1 MTGLLGPI
9 LITGA
14 GVEVDADAKP
24 LDVENEF
31 VTIYQVVGTQQASFD
46 LKHARVVFLFGNG
59 GIGGGCHLFSF
70 PRELSSPPSPFF
82 LPQIYNENESWFLD
96 VSALE
101 IVLWLA

>member
-46 LKHARVVFLFGNG
+46 LKHARVVFLFGNE
-59 GIGGGCHLFSF
+59 GGGGVIFFFS
-70 PRELSSPPSPFF
+70 PASSRHPPPPFF
-82 LPQIYNENESWFLD
+82 CLRFTTRTSRGSLT
-96 VSALE
+96 
-101 IVLWLA
+101 

>member
-46 LKHARVVFLFGNG
+46 LKHARVVFLFGNE
-59 GIGGGCHLFSF
+59 GGGVSSFFFPPRALVTPLPLFSASDLQ
-70 PRELSSPPSPFF
+70 RERVVVP
-82 LPQIYNENESWFLD
+82 
-96 VSALE
+96 
-101 IVLWLA
+101 